1 MTANDLNNPQ
11 PAHPISF
18 RSNRQTDRSLDSHF
32 KRCRNFFDL
41 VLFKAIARLRKE
53 MSKYYLNFLWWIFE
67 PILMMMVFYFVF
79 GVFMHRG
86 THDFIAF
93 LLIGLV
99 PWNWFSKSVEG
110 SANSILDGA
119 GLMLL
124 VNIHKTFFP
133 LEHLLQD
140 AIKQMIVFTIL
151 LVFLF
156 FYLGGCGI
164 TWTILPLIIIIQTV
178 LNVAVSFL
186 FAAAVPFF
194 PDLRFIISTGVRL
207 MFFGSGIFYDVERF
221 VSSKYQ
227 SILYLNPMA
236 GIIKAYRD
244 ILLYDKWPDWTYLMK
259 VFFGGFM
266 LLIFAVWLISSLNYV
281 YPKVCQR

>member
-1 MTANDLNNPQ
+1 MPTTDYKESQ
-11 PAHPISF
+11 PAPTF
-18 RSNRQTDRSLDSHF
+18 GLPT
-32 KRCRNFFDL
+32 KRKSIRFSGFQLRKIRNFFDL

-53 MSKYYLNFLWWIFE
+53 MARYHLNFLWWIFE
-67 PILMMMVFYFVF
+67 PVLMMSVFYIVF
-79 GVFMHRG
+79 GVFLQRG
-86 THDFIAF
+86 TQDFVPF
-93 LLIGLV
+93 LFIGLV

-140 AIKQMIVFTIL
+140 AIKQMIVFAIL

-164 TWTILPLIIIIQTV
+164 TWAVFPAIIVIQV
-178 LNVAVSFL
+178 VVNVSVSLL
-186 FAAAVPFF
+186 FAAIVPFF

-207 MFFGSGIFYDVERF
+207 MFFGSGIFYDVEHF

-227 SILYLNPMA
+227 SVLYLNPMA

-244 ILLYDKWPDWTYLMK
+244 ILLYDKWPDWIYLLK
-259 VFFGGFM
+259 VASCGFM
-266 LLIFAVWLISSLNYV
+266 LLAFSVWLISSLNYV